1 MFAGEDEETGHGL
14 SDYELERIAH
24 IRRNREIMRRLGLG
38 MHDIVTAAR
47 QRCGHDVDGEDD
59 TSGSAPRAKKKATGA
74 KRRAPEGP
82 AGEKLE
88 DGIERVLRRS
98 RRLQEKPADADAGAD
113 SLPADAE
120 EWRVGRGAYSVVVDG
135 AHEAEAEA
143 YRLRNAGIQERVS
156 VVGTASYQHTLMRVR
171 TMDEAGLARRIKAI
185 ERAKGKHAVVKMRLF
200 ARVLFL
206 EGYEALA
213 DDATESLE
221 RLVEELGDPDADE
234 ANEEKR
240 GAVAKEEA
248 VVEAAAA

>member
-59 TSGSAPRAKKKATGA
+59 TSKSEKKKMKKATGA

-88 DGIERVLRRS
+88 EGIERVLRRS
-98 RRLQEKPADADAGAD
+98 RRLQEKPADAAVD

-143 YRLRNAGIQERVS
+143 YRLRNAGVQERVS

-221 RLVEELGDPDADE
+221 RLVGELGDPDADD
-234 ANEEKR
+234 AREEGKR
-240 GAVAKEEA
+240 ETTARDEG

>member
-1 MFAGEDEETGHGL
+1 M
-14 SDYELERIAH
+14 
-24 IRRNREIMRRLGLG
+24 
-38 MHDIVTAAR
+38 
-47 QRCGHDVDGEDD
+47 
-59 TSGSAPRAKKKATGA
+59 KKATGA

-88 DGIERVLRRS
+88 EGIERVLRRS
-98 RRLQEKPADADAGAD
+98 RRLQEKPADADVD

-143 YRLRNAGIQERVS
+143 YRLRNAGVQERVS

-221 RLVEELGDPDADE
+221 RLVEELGDPDADD
-234 ANEEKR
+234 AREEGKR
-240 GAVAKEEA
+240 DTTARDEG

>member
-1 MFAGEDEETGHGL
+1 M
-14 SDYELERIAH
+14 
-24 IRRNREIMRRLGLG
+24 
-38 MHDIVTAAR
+38 
-47 QRCGHDVDGEDD
+47 
-59 TSGSAPRAKKKATGA
+59 KKATGA
-74 KRRAPEGP
+74 ERRAPEGP

-88 DGIERVLRRS
+88 EGIERVLRRS
-98 RRLQEKPADADAGAD
+98 RRLQEKPADADVD

-143 YRLRNAGIQERVS
+143 YRLRNAGVQERVS

-213 DDATESLE
+213 DDAAESLE
-221 RLVEELGDPDADE
+221 RLVEELGDPDADD
-234 ANEEKR
+234 ARGGEERHHREGR
-240 GAVAKEEA
+240 GRRSGGGVTRRVDTLISKIPK
-248 VVEAAAA
+248 VRSR